1 VSGPHAVD
9 DTKVDANTGVGG
21 PDVGAADARAA
32 WFAVSSA
39 DAVRAA
45 AWVAYTDAEA
55 AYIAETTYTNA
66 AAKAAAWAAYAAK
79 AANAMAAAKAYA
91 DAETSFD
98 AAKAAYVVAAAPRA
112 ARRALGVVA
121 MLGAAI
127 ALVVLG
133 LVGGAWNVRMQEP
146 EVESSAVEVVG
157 VTDGDTVF
165 VMHNGRAAKIR
176 LTGIDCPEMGQAF
189 GVNARRFVSEQC
201 FGKWVT
207 IKETGTDKYGR
218 TLGDVVLPDGT
229 VLNQELVRAGLAWWY
244 RQYSHDQTLAALE
257 KEARSAKR
265 GLWTDADAIPP
276 WEFRHPQVQA
286 KAGMSPDD
294 FERRADAL
302 IATAERWAILDA
314 GVTVYAT
321 RTGTKYH
328 QAWCRYLSKSMI
340 PAPLTEARKRYG
352 PCSVCNPPR

>member
-1 VSGPHAVD
+1 VTGKTDKTCQYNQDWTGRAKIVSGPHAVD

-91 DAETSFD
+91 DAKTSFD

-121 MLGAAI
+121 MLGAAV

-157 VTDGDTVF
+157 VTDGD
-165 VMHNGRAAKIR
+165 
-176 LTGIDCPEMGQAF
+176 
-189 GVNARRFVSEQC
+189 
-201 FGKWVT
+201 
-207 IKETGTDKYGR
+207 
-218 TLGDVVLPDGT
+218 
-229 VLNQELVRAGLAWWY
+229 
-244 RQYSHDQTLAALE
+244 
-257 KEARSAKR
+257 
-265 GLWTDADAIPP
+265 
-276 WEFRHPQVQA
+276 
-286 KAGMSPDD
+286 AGMSSDD
-294 FERRADAL
+294 FDRRFDA
-302 IATAERWAILDA
+302 IMATALAEATPSERKAILDA

-321 RTGTKYH
+321 RTGAKYH
-328 QAWCRYLSKSMI
+328 QVWCRHLRKSRI
-340 PAPLTEARKRYG
+340 PMPLTKARKYYG
-352 PCSVCNPPR
+352 PCSVCHPHR